1 VDTLK
6 LVDTNDNVAE
16 NSTVV
21 KNENST
27 ITAKVVI
34 SIARA
39 VELKLLVAKV
49 VIGTRK
55 GTRAFEDLDSTD
67 SVRDVKGLAEGGGGE
82 SQRSESLSE
91 MHFQR

>member
-1 VDTLK
+1 VDTLE
-6 LVDTNDNVAE
+6 LVDTNDDVAE
-16 NSTVV
+16 NSTVIED
-21 KNENST
+21 ENST
-27 ITAKVVI
+27 ITAKIVI
-34 SIARA
+34 SVARA

-49 VIGTRK
+49 VVGTRK

-67 SVRDVKGLAEGGGGE
+67 SVRNVKGLAEGGGGE

>member
-27 ITAKVVI
+27 ITAKIVI
-34 SIARA
+34 SIARP